1 MVVETQNLDAEEMRK
16 LMMVLL
22 LLLKSNANFFQD
34 SAIFV
39 KAEDTYP
46 HEDNHQSNDTHG
58 LLHHKHSWTSVSSV
72 YSYMIVNTSRQ
83 QGSISIKIENSQPEK
98 TKKKGSS

>member
-16 LMMVLL
+16 LMMVLM

-34 SAIFV
+34 RAIFV

-46 HEDNHQSNDTHG
+46 HEDNHQSNDTNVW
-58 LLHHKHSWTSVSSV
+58 LHHKHSWTSVSRF
-72 YSYMIVNTSRQ
+72 IHR
-83 QGSISIKIENSQPEK
+83 
-98 TKKKGSS
+98 